1 MEHSAE
7 LAIIRK
13 DGGLA
18 EYQTDRGRVEI
29 SIPEIK
35 RHFCP
40 QATDAE
46 AYVFLE
52 HCVRY
57 RANPFLREI
66 YLIKYG
72 NNPAQIVVGKDY
84 FVKRAAQH
92 PMYAGYHA
100 GTVTI
105 NKQGQVIY
113 REGAMV
119 FPGETLHGAWCD
131 VHRRDWPKPLRTEA
145 LFSEYTTGQSNWK
158 SKPATM
164 ITKVPISQ
172 GHRAAFPDLFQG
184 LYEPEEMG
192 VATDEEG
199 DPRVIEARAQ
209 TVAAGP
215 TQTVVGVIDGMSGSD
230 SYAIPKT
237 VAELVQYGEELGIPP
252 QQEDKS
258 IHPLWAA
265 AIADWGQPRQKVDG
279 YKTVKGKRVAA
290 KVDRDLWTPAQIAEM
305 AEKLREE
312 KAIKDAEAQAPA
324 ASEDAHDADFA
335 DWEEGAPEAPDFLDA
350 APPAPGMDG
359 AGEAAPLIT
368 APPPMAQEDL
378 VAALSA
384 EGWSMAKLCK
394 EVLKKASF
402 SEHLKLGGT
411 VDSAYAAWQQHMLDT
426 LGVKV

>member
-1 MEHSAE
+1 MEGNE
-7 LAIIRK
+7 LAVIKRDNGIV
-13 DGGLA
+13 
-18 EYQTDRGRVEI
+18 EYGTDRGRVEL
-29 SIPEIK
+29 SIPDIK

-46 AYVFLE
+46 AFVFME

-84 FVKRAAQH
+84 FVRRASQH

-119 FPGETLHGAWCD
+119 FPGETIHGAWCD

-164 ITKVPISQ
+164 IVKVPISQ
-172 GHRAAFPDLFQG
+172 GHRAAFPDLFHG

-199 DPRVIEARAQ
+199 NPRVIEARAQ
-209 TVAAGP
+209 TVNAGP
-215 TQTVVGVIDGMSGSD
+215 TQTVVGVIDGMGGGD
-230 SYAIPKT
+230 AYAIPKT
-237 VAELVQYGEELGIPP
+237 VAELVKYGEELGIPP

-258 IHPLWAA
+258 INPLWAA

-279 YKTVKGKRVAA
+279 YKTVNGKRVAA

-305 AEKLREE
+305 AERLREE
-312 KAIKDAEAQAPA
+312 AELRKAEAEAPA
-324 ASEDAHDADFA
+324 GDADDGA
-335 DWEEGAPEAPDFLDA
+335 DFFGEADGAPEAPDFLDA

-359 AGEAAPLIT
+359 VGEAAPLIT

-384 EGWSMAKLCK
+384 EGWTMAKLCK
-394 EVLKKASF
+394 EVLKKSSF
-402 SEHLKLGGT
+402 SEHQRLGGT
-411 VDSAYAAWQQHMLDT
+411 VDSAYAAWQTHMLNT